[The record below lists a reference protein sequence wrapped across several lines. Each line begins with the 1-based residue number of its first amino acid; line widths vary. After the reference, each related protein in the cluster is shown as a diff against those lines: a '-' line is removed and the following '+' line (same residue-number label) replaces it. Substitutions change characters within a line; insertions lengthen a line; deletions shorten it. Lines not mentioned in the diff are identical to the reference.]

1 MGEAI
6 KILVS
11 LEADLKPELAEA
23 VLGVEPAVQII
34 GMSEDLEGRW
44 NTATEQA
51 ADLLMVA
58 CGGYSQR
65 ALTFIDR
72 TVKENPGRPVV
83 VLAEGPVNGFVKRVF
98 EAGADDILTLP
109 VTDLGTDRATATAQ
123 ILFMLEKAV
132 ARKRGS
138 FSPTR
143 SAGSKGSAPSS
154 SSTAA
159 ARCSIP
165 SSTRWRSSSRIS
177 KTSSSGIAI
186 SKRSRWRPCVTWRSR
201 RE

>member
-11 LEADLKPELAEA
+11 LEEDVKPELAEA
-23 VLGVEPAVQII
+23 VLAVEPEVQII

-65 ALTFIDR
+65 ALTFIDK
-72 TVKENPGRPVV
+72 TVKENPDRPVV

-109 VTDLGTDRATATAQ
+109 VTDLGTDRATATAE

-138 FSPTR
+138 FSP
-143 SAGSKGSAPSS
+143 A
-154 SSTAA
+154 
-159 ARCSIP
+159 
-165 SSTRWRSSSRIS
+165 RSSGDGLICVLGPKGGIG
-177 KTSSSGIAI
+177 KTLTACNLAVAMADHGE
-186 SKRSRWRPCVTWRSR
+186 RVVLVDLDF
-201 RE
+201 

>member
-11 LEADLKPELAEA
+11 LEEDLKSELAEA
-23 VLGVEPAVQII
+23 VLAVEPEVQII

-72 TVKENPGRPVV
+72 TVKENPDRPVV

-98 EAGADDILTLP
+98 EAGASEHPP
-109 VTDLGTDRATATAQ
+109 VEVRHAAIHRPHVRL
-123 ILFMLEKAV
+123 
-132 ARKRGS
+132 RG
-138 FSPTR
+138 R
-143 SAGSKGSAPSS
+143 IDEAPNQL
-154 SSTAA
+154 A
-159 ARCSIP
+159 ARGVECNGRVSCRHVQRVP
-165 SSTRWRSSSRIS
+165 DHHGARVQRAPFSEFDPTELSEVLDVPHVDLAQ
-177 KTSSSGIAI
+177 G
-186 SKRSRWRPCVTWRSR
+186 
-201 RE
+201 